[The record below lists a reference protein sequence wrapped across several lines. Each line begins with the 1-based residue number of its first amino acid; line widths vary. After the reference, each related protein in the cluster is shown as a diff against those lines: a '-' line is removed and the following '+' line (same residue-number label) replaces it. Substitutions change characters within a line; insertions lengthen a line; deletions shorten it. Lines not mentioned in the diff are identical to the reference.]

1 VTTPRMSSVINGG
14 IYTRLARIN
23 FGVYDDC
30 GRVIE
35 GLVVARKILS
45 GDGDEKHLSPL
56 IYTLRN
62 HGYWSSYELNGKKEW
77 SPVYRSERPELFQ
90 WLCDC
95 EEEHPAPLPSPQ
107 HLQEYR
113 YSYQNRNGDYF
124 ALGAQILLPPL
135 GFAGLIVAEAKPGGS
150 PHPNDRKKYIYT
162 PRAGGE
168 WDRWK
173 WNSAEGAYQSS
184 PLLVNKDKK
193 ESLYEVLA
201 LAWGAFVG
209 TKLATEPDPDPTPAP
224 DPDPAPPSPQDSL
237 IIRDIVANTVC
248 ALEQTLSDHAANLK
262 HGPTQAAILL
272 DLTEYLEGRARSMRI
287 HAHALLRGYG
297 VKQ

>member
-1 VTTPRMSSVINGG
+1 MTTPRMSSAINGG
-14 IYTRLARIN
+14 IYTCLARIN

-45 GDGDEKHLSPL
+45 GAGDEKHLPPL
-56 IYTLRN
+56 IIYTLRN

-77 SPVYRSERPELFQ
+77 TPVYRSERPELFQ

-113 YSYQNRNGDYF
+113 YSYQNRYF
-124 ALGAQILLPPL
+124 VLGAQILLPPL
-135 GFAGLIVAEAKPGGS
+135 GFAGLIVVEIKPGY
-150 PHPNDRKKYIYT
+150 DRKKYIYT

-168 WDRWK
+168 WDRWE
-173 WNSAEGAYQSS
+173 WNRAEREYQSS
-184 PLLVNKDKK
+184 PLLVNNAEK
-193 ESLYEVLA
+193 ESPYEVLA

-209 TKLATEPDPDPTPAP
+209 TKLATEPAPDPTPAP
-224 DPDPAPPSPQDSL
+224 DPDPAPPSPQDSR